1 MLIGYSYLHPNS
13 ELSGRTETMK
23 ANCQI
28 GLVQMESLVGD
39 TEQNFRKIIRFTEVA
54 KKQEI
59 SLLCFP
65 ECALDGYSPQ
75 DSSEMG
81 NSMKSSWVAQ
91 LQECSQD
98 LGITLLVGFVER
110 ANEVHKPYI
119 SQLIL
124 SPGEEPAVYR
134 KAHLGRSEM
143 EYFTPGSRFP
153 IFSAHGVT
161 FAVGICWD
169 WHFPEMAAIYSL
181 KGAEV
186 IFAPHASP
194 VVAGDRKEIWLRY
207 LGARAYDNSVYLGA
221 CNLIGGNGKSKKFSG
236 GALVIGPKGE
246 LISQSQVGEEGIL
259 LATLSADRIN
269 LIRNPDRIS
278 MKDSFFLAD
287 RRKELYRE
295 LIELEIKGL

>member
-1 MLIGYSYLHPNS
+1 
-13 ELSGRTETMK
+13 
-23 ANCQI
+23 
-28 GLVQMESLVGD
+28 MESLVGK
-39 TEQNFRKIIRFTEVA
+39 TEQNFRKIIRLTEVA

-65 ECALDGYSPQ
+65 ECALDGYSPK
-75 DSSEMG
+75 DASEMG
-81 NSMKSSWVAQ
+81 DSIESSWVVK

-110 ANEVHKPYI
+110 VNDVLKPYI
-119 SQLIL
+119 SHVIL
-124 SPGEEPAVYR
+124 SPGMEPTVYR

-143 EYFTPGSRFP
+143 EYFTPGEDFP
-153 IFSAHGVT
+153 VFFAHGIT

-169 WHFPEMAAIYSL
+169 WHFPEMTAIYSL

-207 LGARAYDNSVYLGA
+207 LGARAYDNSVYVGA
-221 CNLIGGNGKSKKFSG
+221 CNLIGGNGKSKEFSG

-246 LISQSQVGEEGIL
+246 LINQSQVVEEGIL
-259 LATLSADRIN
+259 SATLSADRIN
-269 LIRNPDRIS
+269 MIRNPDRVS

-287 RRKELYRE
+287 RRKELYHE
-295 LIELEIKGL
+295 LIELDIKGRQNT

>member
-1 MLIGYSYLHPNS
+1 M
-13 ELSGRTETMK
+13 ER
-23 ANCQI
+23 NCQI
-28 GLVQMESLVGD
+28 GLVQMESLVGE
-39 TEQNFRKIIRFTEVA
+39 TEQNFRKIIRLAELA

-75 DSSEMG
+75 DASETG
-81 NSMKSSWVAQ
+81 HSVESSWIVR
-91 LQECSQD
+91 LQECSLD
-98 LGITLLVGFVER
+98 LGITLLVGFVEQ
-110 ANEVHKPYI
+110 ANDVHKPYI
-119 SQLIL
+119 SHAIL
-124 SPGEEPAVYR
+124 SPGEEPVVYR

-143 EYFTPGSRFP
+143 EYFTPGDNFP
-153 IFSAHGVT
+153 VFSSQKVT

-207 LGARAYDNSVYLGA
+207 LGARAYDNSVYIGA

-246 LISQSQVGEEGIL
+246 LINQSQVGEEGIIS
-259 LATLSADRIN
+259 ATLSADRIN
-269 LIRNPDRIS
+269 LIRNPDRVS

-287 RRKELYRE
+287 RRKELYHE
-295 LIELEIKGL
+295 LIELDINKDS

>member
-1 MLIGYSYLHPNS
+1 MD
-13 ELSGRTETMK
+13 K
-23 ANCQI
+23 DCQI
-28 GLVQMESLVGD
+28 GLVQMESLVGE
-39 TEQNFRKIIRFTEVA
+39 TEQNFRKIIHFAEVA

-65 ECALDGYSPQ
+65 ECALDGYSPK
-75 DSSEMG
+75 DASEMG
-81 NSMKSSWVAQ
+81 NSIESSWLVK

-98 LGITLLVGFVER
+98 LGITLLVGFVEQ
-110 ANEVHKPYI
+110 ANDLHKPYI
-119 SQLIL
+119 AHAIL

-143 EYFTPGSRFP
+143 EHFTPGECFP

-169 WHFPEMAAIYSL
+169 WHFPEVTAIYSL

-207 LGARAYDNSVYLGA
+207 LGARAYDNSVYIGA
-221 CNLIGGNGKSKKFSG
+221 CNLVGGNGRSKKFSG

-246 LISQSQVGEEGIL
+246 MIHQSQASEEGIL
-259 LATLSADRIN
+259 SAALSADSIN
-269 LIRNPDRIS
+269 LIRNPDRVS

-287 RRKELYRE
+287 RRKELYHE
-295 LIELEIKGL
+295 LIELDIKGR

>member
-1 MLIGYSYLHPNS
+1 M
-13 ELSGRTETMK
+13 EK
-23 ANCQI
+23 NCQI
-28 GLVQMESLVGD
+28 GLVQMESLVGE
-39 TEQNFRKIIRFTEVA
+39 TERNFQKIVHLAEA
-54 KKQEI
+54 AQKQEI

-75 DSSEMG
+75 DASEMG
-81 NSMKSSWVAQ
+81 GSLQSSWVVR
-91 LQECSQD
+91 LKECSQD
-98 LGITLLVGFVER
+98 LGITLLVGLIEQ

-119 SQLIL
+119 SHVIL
-124 SPGEEPAVYR
+124 SPEEEPAVYR
-134 KAHLGRSEM
+134 KVHLGRSER
-143 EYFTPGSRFP
+143 EYFTPGEHFP
-153 IFSAHGVT
+153 IFSAHGIT

-169 WHFPEMAAIYSL
+169 WHFPEMAAIYSI

-221 CNLIGGNGKSKKFSG
+221 CNLIGSNGKSKQFSG
-236 GALVIGPKGE
+236 GALVLGPKGE
-246 LISQSQVGEEGIL
+246 LVSQSQLSEEGIL
-259 LATLSADRIN
+259 SASLSADRIN
-269 LIRNPDRIS
+269 LIRSPDRAS

-295 LIELEIKGL
+295 LIELDIRGR